1 MRKWYLE
8 TGPDSDVI
16 LSTRVRLAR
25 NLQNVPFPIRMT
37 PEQRKAVDAQI
48 KDALLGSHAAIAGD
62 FDYLEMQDTSPA
74 QALSMMERH
83 LISPEFAQA
92 KDGAL
97 LLMKDESVSIMINEE
112 DHLRIQVM
120 RPGLDLQGAYEM
132 ADQLDTLLDERLTYA
147 FDERLG
153 YLTQCPTNLG
163 TGMRASLMLH
173 LPALQREGVMGQLS
187 DTVSKLG
194 LTIRGLYGEGT
205 EPKGAIYQLSNQ
217 VTLGI
222 SEQAALQNLKSIA
235 MQVIA
240 QERAARQQ
248 LNGDLRLTDQVWRS
262 YGLLRTARILTG
274 EEFMQLISNVRL
286 GAALGI
292 LTEVTLDEVANLIL
306 NAQPGCLTM
315 RVGKNLTPAE
325 RDVERA
331 SWVREQLAK
340 TET

>member
-1 MRKWYLE
+1 
-8 TGPDSDVI
+8 
-16 LSTRVRLAR
+16 
-25 NLQNVPFPIRMT
+25 
-37 PEQRKAVDAQI
+37 
-48 KDALLGSHAAIAGD
+48 
-62 FDYLEMQDTSPA
+62 MQDVYKR
-74 QALSMMERH
+74 Q
-83 LISPEFAQA
+83 
-92 KDGAL
+92 
-97 LLMKDESVSIMINEE
+97 
-112 DHLRIQVM
+112 
-120 RPGLDLQGAYEM
+120 
-132 ADQLDTLLDERLTYA
+132 LLDERLTYA

-292 LTEVTLDEVANLIL
+292 LTEDVYKR
-306 NAQPGCLTM
+306 QP
-315 RVGKNLTPAE
+315 
-325 RDVERA
+325 
-331 SWVREQLAK
+331 
-340 TET
+340 

>member
-1 MRKWYLE
+1 
-8 TGPDSDVI
+8 
-16 LSTRVRLAR
+16 
-25 NLQNVPFPIRMT
+25 
-37 PEQRKAVDAQI
+37 
-48 KDALLGSHAAIAGD
+48 
-62 FDYLEMQDTSPA
+62 
-74 QALSMMERH
+74 
-83 LISPEFAQA
+83 
-92 KDGAL
+92 
-97 LLMKDESVSIMINEE
+97 
-112 DHLRIQVM
+112 
-120 RPGLDLQGAYEM
+120 
-132 ADQLDTLLDERLTYA
+132 
-147 FDERLG
+147 
-153 YLTQCPTNLG
+153 
-163 TGMRASLMLH
+163 
-173 LPALQREGVMGQLS
+173 
-187 DTVSKLG
+187 
-194 LTIRGLYGEGT
+194 
-205 EPKGAIYQLSNQ
+205 
-217 VTLGI
+217 
-222 SEQAALQNLKSIA
+222 

-306 NAQPGCLTM
+306 NAQPGCLTL